1 MIRVGVSR
9 LTVAIR
15 QTAERVRVSR
25 GNKKQDERQDGIWV
39 GVEMRDR

>member
-1 MIRVGVSR
+1 MRVEVSR
-9 LTVAIR
+9 LTVVMR
-15 QTAERVRVSR
+15 QTEERVRVSR